1 MTKAIKEKYRATT
14 IDEILALIEVDKK
27 KYKANERITKKGL
40 KRHIPLFWKK
50 EYIYAVEYT
59 STDIDEYSAY
69 QKVES
74 VGDEQQ
80 MILDMLEDESSHK
93 DEMSKTPSSIEEVAP
108 STVDIL
114 GIEEEENPIEEL
126 TKDEFITEENNL
138 SEAFLEEYVDLLKE
152 AEIKDELVEGLVK
165 RIKGRLSP
173 EDFQDK
179 EKVERAFED
188 ELIQSMGETES
199 FNLLKTR
206 RMVLVGP
213 TGVGKTTTIAKL
225 AGLLILEGKKVGL
238 ITTDVYRMGA
248 PAQLK
253 EYADILNLSMEK
265 VETPEE
271 LEQALLYFENV
282 EKVDHVLI
290 DTVGKSPMDAGNI
303 EVIKSFLDVINAEH
317 ASLVVSC
324 TQKEK
329 DVYRIIENF
338 QTANINSVIFTKLD
352 ETLNHGTLVNVLVDK
367 KTNISFLTN
376 GQEVPQDIYVA
387 DTRSIAKKILQGV
400 DSFERPSF

>member
-27 KYKANERITKKGL
+27 KYKANERITKKDL

-59 STDIDEYSAY
+59 STDKDEYRNY
-69 QKVES
+69 QKVEP
-74 VGDEQQ
+74 VVDEQQ
-80 MILDMLEDESSHK
+80 MILDMLEIESSHK
-93 DEMSKTPSSIEEVAP
+93 EDIRETPSSIEEGASPAVDVA
-108 STVDIL
+108 DIM
-114 GIEEEENPIEEL
+114 EEPPTGEL
-126 TKDEFITEENNL
+126 PNVELVTEESKLN
-138 SEAFLEEYVDLLKE
+138 EALIEEYVELLKE

-165 RIKGRLSP
+165 RIKDRLSP
-173 EDFQDK
+173 ADYEDK
-179 EKVERAFED
+179 EKLGRAFED
-188 ELIQSMGETES
+188 ELIQSMGETTS
-199 FNLLKTR
+199 FNLLEAR

-338 QTANINSVIFTKLD
+338 KTANINSVIFTKLD
-352 ETLNHGTLVNVLVDK
+352 ETLNHGTLVNVLADR